1 MKTKLMMTALA
12 GVVAFS
18 AVPVVA
24 QTVGG
29 LESVREVVYYNFNS
43 AQSAEV
49 ETQMQKITDLAN
61 SRNARSVQVVCHTD
75 TTGSAAYNQGLSERR
90 AADVRKALIARG
102 ISSNI
107 ITSSGLGETSPLVP
121 TGDNVKEQLN
131 RRCEIDLQVDSVYV
145 EPVQTYT
152 QTETYTQPQ
161 TYTETV
167 VEQAPYQAP
176 TPIESTQQVITQPY
190 QAPTPVT
197 TTAPVAAAPAAPVAT
212 PYVPP
217 VAAATLPAAAACA
230 ACTGISP
237 LLALGGVGAAGAI
250 GAIIADGDSNET
262 ELAAA
267 ETALAGAQADAA
279 AAAQAQAAAE
289 TAAADAAAAAAQA
302 QADAE
307 AAETAQA
314 AAEAEAATAEAAQA
328 AAEADAATAAAAQAA
343 AEADLANVQ
352 AQLDSISP

>member
-49 ETQMQKITDLAN
+49 ELQMQKITDLAN

-197 TTAPVAAAPAAPVAT
+197 TAAPAPVAAAPVAT

-314 AAEAEAATAEAAQA
+314 AAAAEAAAAEAAQA